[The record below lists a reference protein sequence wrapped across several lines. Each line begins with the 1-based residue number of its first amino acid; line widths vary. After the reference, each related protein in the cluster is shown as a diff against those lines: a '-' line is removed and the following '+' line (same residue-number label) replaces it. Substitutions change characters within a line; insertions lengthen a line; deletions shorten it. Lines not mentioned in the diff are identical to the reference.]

1 MTSTTDT
8 SGGGSVR
15 GTVSVHPRGF
25 GFLKIEPPAGD
36 VTSAFITP
44 PELNLFLDGDS
55 VSATL
60 VVEGEGRASAA
71 GLSLIERARRELF
84 GTVTIRKGKR
94 HLRVDRLV
102 SNTDWPFKE
111 GLAEAFEEGAA
122 VVAAIEGSE
131 LVPLRAVAAGTD
143 LGLERVVVRYSIRST
158 FPEDVLAAARAAAES
173 RGAAGGGTRRD
184 LRAIPTVT
192 IDAPTTTDID
202 DALAVI
208 PAGADGAL
216 RVLVSIADVG
226 AIVPEGSPLDEE
238 ARARGTSVYLAGRVL
253 PMFPEAISSDA
264 ASLIPD
270 ADRLAVT
277 AELRIDAEGE
287 VRSVDLYESV
297 IRSHARLSYD
307 AVAAFLEEGQAGAVP
322 ASVEPTLRWL
332 RTAAA
337 RLSAVRAAR
346 GGVELA
352 REEAYVSFDPATREP
367 TGVTPRGETSAHRI
381 VERLMVA
388 ANEAVAAWLVDRGL
402 PGLFRVHDEP
412 EPDRVEIL
420 ARFAH
425 NFGFEAGFGPRLRPR
440 GLSAFE
446 AQFKSSPLAPAIRT
460 VLGEALGPARYT
472 VHPGL
477 HFGLAAPLY
486 LHFTSPIRRY
496 ADLAVHR
503 VIKRYLAGDRAL
515 VAGDAALELLAQH
528 LNRAAFVAARAESER
543 HRMLVARLLASRVG
557 ERVSGNIVAIKPFGL
572 IVQMK
577 GAGATGTIGLDALPD
592 GPYRLEPSTHAAV
605 SAARQFRI
613 GDSIEATIAGANE
626 ELGRVDLALSELGSK
641 GSAPGDPG
649 GTSSPAQP

>member
-1 MTSTTDT
+1 MTSSIDT
-8 SGGGSVR
+8 GGGVVR

-25 GFLKIEPPAGD
+25 GFLKLETPAGD
-36 VTSAFITP
+36 ISSAFIAP
-44 PELNLFLDGDS
+44 PELNIFLDGD
-55 VSATL
+55 VVTATL
-60 VVEGEGRASAA
+60 TLEGEGRASAA
-71 GLSLIERARRELF
+71 GLALVERGRRELF
-84 GTVTIRKGKR
+84 GTVSIRKGKR

-111 GLAEAFEEGAA
+111 GSADAFEEGAA

-131 LVPLRAVAAGTD
+131 IVPLRAVAAGTD

-158 FPEDVLAAARAAAES
+158 FPEDVLAAARAAADS
-173 RGAAGGGTRRD
+173 RVASGGGARRD

-226 AIVPEGSPLDEE
+226 AVVPEGSPLDEE

-270 ADRLAVT
+270 ADRLAIT

-287 VRSVDLYESV
+287 VRSVDIYESL

-307 AVAAFLEEGQAGAVP
+307 AVAAFLEEGQAGVVP
-322 ASVEPTLRWL
+322 AAASPTLRWL

-412 EPDRVEIL
+412 DPERVEIL

-425 NFGFEAGFGPRLRPR
+425 NFGFEAGFGPRLSPR
-440 GLSAFE
+440 GLAAFE
-446 AQFKSSPLAPAIRT
+446 AQFRSSPLAPAIRT

-472 VHPGL
+472 VHPSQ

-515 VAGDAALELLAQH
+515 AAGDAALESLAQH
-528 LNRAAFVAARAESER
+528 LNRAAFVASRAESER
-543 HRMLVARLLASRVG
+543 HRMLVARFLSSRVG
-557 ERVSGNIVAIKPFGL
+557 ERVSGNIVGIKPFGL

-592 GPYRLEPSTHAAV
+592 GPYRVDPSSHAAV
-605 SAARQFRI
+605 GAARQFRI
-613 GDSIEATIAGANE
+613 GDAVEATIAGANE
-626 ELGRVDLALSELGSK
+626 ELGRVDLALSEPISEG
-641 GSAPGDPG
+641 GAPRVG
-649 GTSSPAQP
+649 